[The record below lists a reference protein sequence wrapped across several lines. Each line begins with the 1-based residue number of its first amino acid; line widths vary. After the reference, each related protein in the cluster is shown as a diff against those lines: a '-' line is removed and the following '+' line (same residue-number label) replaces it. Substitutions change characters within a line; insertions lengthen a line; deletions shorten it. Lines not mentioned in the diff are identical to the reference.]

1 MQHHTDEGNRKI
13 DGKTPFRLGFT
24 LLEVMV
30 ALSIISIV
38 VTAVFGL
45 QSQTVVLNTNVQFD
59 TKAPFLAQFKIAEII
74 ADISNQSEDQAGD
87 FSDEFS
93 GYAWRSS
100 VKDIESESETIGSF
114 AEKMKRI
121 DVSVTFNEEEFVYTL
136 TTYWFVQE

>member
-1 MQHHTDEGNRKI
+1 MQHHTDERNRETN
-13 DGKTPFRLGFT
+13 GKTPSRPGFT

-45 QSQTVVLNTNVQFD
+45 QSQTVVLNTYAQFD

-74 ADISNQSEDQAGD
+74 ADIANHSEDQTGD
-87 FSDEFS
+87 FGDEFS

-100 VKDIESESETIGSF
+100 VKDIESETIGSF

-121 DVSVTFNEEEFVYTL
+121 DVGVTLNEGEFVYTL
-136 TTYWFVQE
+136 TTYRFIQE